1 MHELGILSG
10 INQFFHDRG
19 FGTTHQWG
27 TLLEF
32 GTPLKFCVV
41 LAIVNAMYSWH
52 VFFFFGLQPLRSV
65 RFKRRSLGQKLG
77 SLDSEMAGRFWS
89 WITPCFGPKV

>member
-1 MHELGILSG
+1 MTEGLEQRTNGALCWNLEPLEIL
-10 INQFFHDRG
+10 RG
-19 FGTTHQWG
+19 SCDCQ
-27 TLLEF
+27 
-32 GTPLKFCVV
+32 CDVQ
-41 LAIVNAMYSWH
+41 LAR
-52 VFFFFGLQPLRSV
+52 VFFFALQPLRSV